1 MTQRFA
7 PMLVVLLTGLIPV
20 QAVGA
25 QEAPTAA
32 LRLTIYGNGLTLVD
46 EARTLPAGLD
56 KTVRLDRVGP
66 MMIADSVRVALTDG
80 PEVREIALDSDILTA
95 QTLLERAL
103 GKTVTLVRTN
113 PATGQETAEDAT
125 VLSVAGGL
133 VLQVGE
139 RIETNPPGRIVFERV
154 PDDLHATPTLSL
166 TLAEPL
172 EQPTAAR
179 LAYLTNGLA
188 WNAVYTAVF
197 NAAHDSLDLSGW
209 AKIENNAGV
218 DFGPALVSLVAG
230 DVARE
235 TQAPQ
240 GKILMRAEAM
250 SSADAF
256 NVSASTLSAFHMY
269 ALPETVTLR
278 DKETRQLRL
287 MGMDG
292 VVSRRV
298 LEFRSGAPVFGAL
311 RGTAEPEPAR
321 QKIVIINDVA
331 SHLGLPLPAG
341 LLRAYVRDDKGVLRF
356 IGEDR
361 IGNTATGQE
370 LTLDLGTAFDVTVQR
385 KQIDFKQIGER
396 LSETAFTLTLRNG
409 GSAPAEVRVI
419 EDIAGDWEILSETHM
434 HKRDG
439 ITAAWAITVPAAG
452 TVDLSYR
459 VRVRR

>member
-1 MTQRFA
+1 MTLRFA
-7 PMLVVLLTGLIPV
+7 PMLAVLSTGLLLASP
-20 QAVGA
+20 AWA
-25 QEAPTAA
+25 QEAPGAA

-46 EARTLPAGLD
+46 EARSLPAGLD

-66 MMIADSVRVALTDG
+66 LMIADSVRVELIDG
-80 PEVREIALDSDILTA
+80 PDVREIALDSDILTEHA
-95 QTLLERAL
+95 LLSRAL
-103 GKTVTLVRTN
+103 GKTVKLVRTN
-113 PATGQETAEDAT
+113 PATGAETTEDAT

-133 VLQVGE
+133 VLNVGG
-139 RIETNPPGRIVFERV
+139 RIEANPPGRIVFERV
-154 PDDLHATPTLSL
+154 PDDLHARPTLSL

-172 EQPTAAR
+172 TQQTAAR
-179 LAYLTNGLA
+179 LAYLTNGIA

-235 TQAPQ
+235 PQAPQ

-250 SSADAF
+250 SAADGFNAPRSA
-256 NVSASTLSAFHMY
+256 LSAFHMY
-269 ALPETVTLR
+269 AMPETVTLL

-287 MGMDG
+287 LGADG

-298 LEFRSGAPVFGAL
+298 LEFRSGAPVFGTM
-311 RGTAEPEPAR
+311 RGTSEPEPTR
-321 QKIVIINDVA
+321 QRIMIVNDVA
-331 SHLGLPLPAG
+331 SHLGMPLPAG

-361 IGNTATGQE
+361 VGNTALGQE
-370 LTLDLGTAFDVTVQR
+370 LALDLGTAFDVTVAR
-385 KQIDFKQIGER
+385 KQTDFKQVAER
-396 LSETAFTLTLRNG
+396 QTETAFTLTLRNG
-409 GSAPAEVRVI
+409 APAPAVVRVI
-419 EDIAGDWEILSETHM
+419 EDIPGDWEILSETHTN
-434 HKRDG
+434 KRDG
-439 ITAAWAITVPAAG
+439 IAATWEITVPAGGA
-452 TVDLSYR
+452 VDLSYR